1 MDVDRMVSPDIR
13 TLQDAAEYVE
23 ALIDF
28 GVDTDDAK
36 ALVKMRNALIRLENK
51 AQEARKQIIEP
62 ALDEKIDVGDNVAG
76 VTRTQT
82 ERPVVTDNTAA
93 LNMLEDAGVDPG
105 EVIQVNPRQ
114 FIEAID
120 EADNNPSAVIDHEE
134 YTYYRREE

>member
-1 MDVDRMVSPDIR
+1 MVSPDIR

-62 ALDEKIDVGDNVAG
+62 ELDEKIDVGANVAG

-93 LNMLEDAGVDPG
+93 LNMLEDAGTDPG